1 MNWSSAPDVV
11 DEDIDIEGD
20 SITDDALAEGLVADL
35 RLLMVGEVQILNTE
49 IIEERHKR
57 TPSTAGPASGSSPGP
72 RHRYP
77 ESSAGLPAYITS
89 RKYLSMCGWVPSR
102 SVTP

>member
-20 SITDDALAEGLVADL
+20 SITDDALAEALVADL
-35 RLLMVGEVQILNTE
+35 RLLMVGEVQILNKE

-57 TPSTAGPASGSSPGP
+57 TPSTAGPASGS
-72 RHRYP
+72 
-77 ESSAGLPAYITS
+77 
-89 RKYLSMCGWVPSR
+89 
-102 SVTP
+102 